1 MRVFVLQRGCW
12 TEWTII
18 AQTTIPRTRSLCS
31 GLSTAHWPHPLL
43 TDHIHSSLTTST
55 AHWPHPHLTDHIH
68 SSLTIQTYIH
78 TNLYS
83 AKNHENASEALTYF
97 FHLSLSSV
105 ILTDSST
112 RSPVPVHVL
121 MLFFILSESPAFTA
135 VCCYRSH
142 WRSSLVVSSLKS
154 VCCDFPCFP
163 KWCPDRLPFRCTL
176 TIFCNWGPK
185 VWERIHLLQLFI
197 LNEYV
202 ACYAVARHYLGLV
215 DVDE

>member
-1 MRVFVLQRGCW
+1 MLFQLSVWWCVCLCCREAVGLSG
-12 TEWTII
+12 
-18 AQTTIPRTRSLCS
+18 RSLRKLPFLAHALYVRVCLQLIDHTHCS
-31 GLSTAHWPHPLL
+31 LTISTAHWTHLQLTDHTHSSLTTPTAHWPYPQL
-43 TDHIHSSLTTST
+43 TDHIHSSLTTPT

-83 AKNHENASEALTYF
+83 AKNHKNASEALTYF

-135 VCCYRSH
+135 VCCYRPH
-142 WRSSLVVSSLKS
+142 
-154 VCCDFPCFP
+154 
-163 KWCPDRLPFRCTL
+163 
-176 TIFCNWGPK
+176 
-185 VWERIHLLQLFI
+185 
-197 LNEYV
+197 
-202 ACYAVARHYLGLV
+202 
-215 DVDE
+215 